1 MAWARLPVFEWFQ
14 PRLAVG
20 CQQGWAPDP
29 RDGEAREVDR
39 VVAVAVAVVA
49 VAVAVVA
56 VAVAVGAVV
65 GVERRLPDNP

>member
-1 MAWARLPVFEWFQ
+1 MMREPTMAWPRPPVFEWFQ

-39 VVAVAVAVVA
+39 VVAVAVGVVA
-49 VAVAVVA
+49 V
-56 VAVAVGAVV
+56 AVV